1 MKKLGVIVVAAGSFA
16 VAAGMFAPSG
26 MAQSHADY
34 RSATVVSMSTAPC
47 GGSLICDEYV
57 VESADTTYH
66 IRAAHEKH
74 ADLLAIGQSE
84 RFRLDKSK
92 FVVADAAGSHKERA
106 FTVVSME
113 PRTYATVRLH
123 GIG

>member
-1 MKKLGVIVVAAGSFA
+1 MNKLGIIVLAMGSLGCAAGA
-16 VAAGMFAPSG
+16 N
-26 MAQSHADY
+26 AQAHASDY
-34 RSATVVSMSTAPC
+34 RSATVVAMSSAPC
-47 GGSLICDEYV
+47 GGSAICDEYV

-74 ADLLAIGQSE
+74 ADLFAVGDTE
-84 RFRLDKSK
+84 RFRLDGHK
-92 FVVADAAGSHKERA
+92 FVVADNAGSRKERA

-113 PRTYATVRLH
+113 PRAYATVRLH